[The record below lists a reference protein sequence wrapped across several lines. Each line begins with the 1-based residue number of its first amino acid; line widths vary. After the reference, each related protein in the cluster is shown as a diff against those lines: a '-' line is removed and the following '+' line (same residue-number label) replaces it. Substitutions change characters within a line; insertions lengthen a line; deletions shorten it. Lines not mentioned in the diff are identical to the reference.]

1 MLSAAELS
9 HVSIISVKL
18 THFISLF
25 VFLSERCSFLF
36 IVLFLF
42 WFDQSPLFL
51 TLDGDVKRS
60 VVIASAV
67 VTDTSVP
74 PELIGQESNSNNI
87 GVVDLVVVADPAADK
102 SPCSLYSRVSRESSL
117 LSRLTT

>member
-9 HVSIISVKL
+9 HVSIISVQL

-74 PELIGQESNSNNI
+74 PELISEESNSNHI
-87 GVVDLVVVADPAADK
+87 GVVELVVVTDP
-102 SPCSLYSRVSRESSL
+102 
-117 LSRLTT
+117 TTD

>member
-9 HVSIISVKL
+9 HVSIISVQL

-74 PELIGQESNSNNI
+74 PELIGTESNSNNI
-87 GVVDLVVVADPAADK
+87 GVVELVVVTDP
-102 SPCSLYSRVSRESSL
+102 
-117 LSRLTT
+117 TTD

>member
-1 MLSAAELS
+1 LLSAAELS
-9 HVSIISVKL
+9 HVSIISVQL

-36 IVLFLF
+36 IVLFLL

-74 PELIGQESNSNNI
+74 PELIGTESNSNNI
-87 GVVDLVVVADPAADK
+87 SVVELVVVTDPAADK
-102 SPCSLYSRVSRESSL
+102 SPCSLYSWVSRESSL